1 MVLGFWRENVVS
13 SAGRSVCGKE
23 SMQEYKVLY
32 GVSANIVS
40 KSNSSIDN
48 MPRGWQSLW
57 RWANKANNR
66 GLSKKSGGGVRRALK
81 SVMPHFFFWNI
92 VRLSAMSFRD
102 VRVLVLV
109 YLIHR

>member
-1 MVLGFWRENVVS
+1 MVVLGFWRENVVS
-13 SAGRSVCGKE
+13 SAGRSECGKE

-32 GVSANIVS
+32 GVSANIAS
-40 KSNSSIDN
+40 KSNSSIYN
-48 MPRGWQSLW
+48 MPRGWRSLW

-66 GLSKKSGGGVRRALK
+66 GLSKKSGGGVR

-102 VRVLVLV
+102 VRVLV
-109 YLIHR
+109 YLIHRIDA

>member
-13 SAGRSVCGKE
+13 SAGRSECGKE

-32 GVSANIVS
+32 GVSANIAS

-48 MPRGWQSLW
+48 MPRGWRSLW

-66 GLSKKSGGGVRRALK
+66 GLSK
-81 SVMPHFFFWNI
+81 MPHFFFWNI
-92 VRLSAMSFRD
+92 VRLSAMRFRD
-102 VRVLVLV
+102 VRVLV
-109 YLIHR
+109 YLIHRYLLDA

>member
-13 SAGRSVCGKE
+13 SAGRSECGKE

-32 GVSANIVS
+32 GVSANIAS

-48 MPRGWQSLW
+48 MPRSCVGRSLW

-81 SVMPHFFFWNI
+81 SVMPHPTSFFGTLYACL
-92 VRLSAMSFRD
+92 R
-102 VRVLVLV
+102 
-109 YLIHR
+109 